1 MSSYEYN
8 QLLKFLYFE
17 GYVDSYAEAEELL
30 ESMSDEDFEQIL
42 EKKDIPQEIALKI
55 ANTLKG
61 APKFSRRGRIAA
73 QLRQYAVERNAKRIA
88 KLQQNNEEVVEYLF
102 VEGFAD
108 TIENAEVMAENI
120 SEQWIDEI
128 LNEMEV
134 QPPKEPLKTDRN
146 MFNIPADEKEAARER
161 TLAKA
166 KAMRA
171 KKGL

>member
-1 MSSYEYN
+1 MIARDPRV
-8 QLLKFLYFE
+8 K
-17 GYVDSYAEAEELL
+17 AEREA
-30 ESMSDEDFEQIL
+30 
-42 EKKDIPQEIALKI
+42 
-55 ANTLKG
+55 
-61 APKFSRRGRIAA
+61 SRRAA
-73 QLRQYAVERNAKRIA
+73 QAASKERLKKQGLKRRDGTPVF
-88 KLQQNNEEVVEYLF
+88 EEVVEYLF